1 MRISPIAGVQT
12 HRTCGA
18 RVLDRLL
25 GNIRSGVELDF
36 NSTGLACFMRI
47 DLDRPDAHA
56 VPASDEIPDVGGAC
70 GGKPALLRP
79 APDCARDRQ

>member
-1 MRISPIAGVQT
+1 
-12 HRTCGA
+12 
-18 RVLDRLL
+18 
-25 GNIRSGVELDF
+25 
-36 NSTGLACFMRI
+36 MRI

-79 APDCARDRQ
+79 APDCARDEQ